1 MFVVVQLILLW
12 LVVFFLIFWVFSLQ
26 EKLKGQDSL
35 LGEVIVTIDKLVD
48 KYVDVFSS
56 YGSGK

>member
-12 LVVFFLIFWVFSLQ
+12 LVVFFLVFWVFSLQ